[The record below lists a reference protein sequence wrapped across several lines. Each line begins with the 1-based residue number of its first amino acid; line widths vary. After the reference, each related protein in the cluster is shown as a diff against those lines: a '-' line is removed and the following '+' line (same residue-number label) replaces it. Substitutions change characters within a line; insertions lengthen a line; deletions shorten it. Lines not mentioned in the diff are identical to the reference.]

1 MPSAPLTSASDDEL
15 VASFRAGDEDAF
27 AEIYRRHRGALRSF
41 AARMLRDLQFDA
53 DDVVQES
60 FIRARHGLRVSDRP
74 LALRP
79 WLYMIVRNCAID
91 ELRAR
96 RHTATLDVECELSAI
111 PTPDVAQ
118 HAEQRADLFGLVARI
133 SELPERQRLA
143 LVLRELDDRSHV
155 QTAQLLETTV
165 PATKSLISRA
175 RATLNEQ
182 RLAA

>member
-1 MPSAPLTSASDDEL
+1 MPTAPLTSASDDEL
-15 VASFRAGDEDAF
+15 VASFRAGGDDAF

-41 AARMLRDLQFDA
+41 AERVLRDLRSDA

-60 FIRARHGLRVSDRP
+60 FIRARRGLRANDRP
-74 LALRP
+74 VALRP

-96 RHTATLDVECELSAI
+96 RHIATLDDDHELSTIA
-111 PTPDVAQ
+111 TLDVAQ
-118 HAEQRADLFGLVARI
+118 HAEQRAELYALVALI
-133 SELPERQRLA
+133 GQLPQRQRLA
-143 LVLRELDDRSHV
+143 LVLRELDDRSHI
-155 QTAQLLETTV
+155 QTAQLLQTTV

-175 RATLNEQ
+175 RATLTEQ

>member
-1 MPSAPLTSASDDEL
+1 MPTVPWTSASDDEL
-15 VASFRAGDEDAF
+15 VAALRAGDDDAF

-41 AARMLRDLQFDA
+41 AARVLRDLHADA

-60 FIRARHGLRVSDRP
+60 FIRARRGLRLDDRP
-74 LALRP
+74 VALRP

-96 RHTATLDVECELSAI
+96 RRTTTLDDEYELCAI

-118 HAEQRADLFGLVARI
+118 YAEQRADLHGLVALI
-133 SELPERQRLA
+133 GQLPERQRLA
-143 LVLRELDDRSHV
+143 LVLRELDDRSHI

-165 PATKSLISRA
+165 PATKSLINRA
-175 RATLNEQ
+175 RAKLIEQ